1 MSTIKRG
8 SVPGAGGELKAPE
21 FYVQMAPSEKS
32 RCCLLDRPS
41 VASYRRIHAENVS
54 IFPIINHASSWSAG
68 KE

>member
-41 VASYRRIHAENVS
+41 VASYRSN
-54 IFPIINHASSWSAG
+54 PC
-68 KE
+68 